1 MRPNKSD
8 VLIAFKAISLTEDL
22 SVTEKRVAATL
33 LDHYNRDTGQ
43 CDPAL
48 NSIATL
54 LGINRRT
61 AIRATRSLERSGYF
75 RIDRHGGKFHRNS
88 YQPIWARFRACE
100 NGWAER
106 RKRAKQFRLAAS
118 ELSPLQGPICHIG
131 GGGSATQTYSN
142 NQSDLTSASQQRQ
155 SQQAASAI
163 GETAV
168 KRLSKQSE
176 SGRQY
181 SNAQERFHGKRSY
194 GDIARTAAERRWNEA
209 LTKQLAS
216 APDVF
221 AGVIEAI
228 DSDLSRAT
236 TEVEL
241 RQRGRGVEFLLV
253 QLDRRKPLTNVD
265 V

>member
-8 VLIAFKAISLTEDL
+8 VLIAFKAISLTTDM

-48 NSIATL
+48 NTIATL

-61 AIRATRSLERSGYF
+61 AIRATGSLERSGYF

-100 NGWAER
+100 NGWAEK
-106 RKRAKQFRLAAS
+106 RKRAKQFRSAAS
-118 ELSPLQGPICHIG
+118 ELSPLQGCHIG
-131 GGGSATQTYSN
+131 GGDSATQTYAN

-155 SQQAASAI
+155 SQQAVSAI
-163 GETAV
+163 EEPAV
-168 KRLSKQSE
+168 KWLSKQSG

-181 SNAQERFHGKRSY
+181 SNAQERFHGKRSC

-216 APDVF
+216 APNVF

-228 DSDLSRAT
+228 DSDLSHAT
-236 TEVEL
+236 TEVEM
-241 RQRGRGVEFLLV
+241 RQPGRGVEFLLV
-253 QLDRRKPLTNVD
+253 QLDRRKPLTNAD

>member
-8 VLIAFKAISLTEDL
+8 VLIAFKAISLTEDM

-48 NSIATL
+48 NTIATL

-61 AIRATRSLERSGYF
+61 AIRATASLERSGYF

-100 NGWAER
+100 SGWSER
-106 RKRAKQFRLAAS
+106 RKRVKQFRSAAS
-118 ELSPLQGPICHIG
+118 ELSPLQGSRCHVG

-142 NQSDLTSASQQRQ
+142 NRSDLTSASQERQ
-155 SQQAASAI
+155 SQQAVSAI
-163 GETAV
+163 EGTAV
-168 KRLSKQSE
+168 KRLSKK
-176 SGRQY
+176 SGSDRQY

-216 APDVF
+216 APEVF

-228 DSDLSRAT
+228 DSDLSHAT

-241 RQRGRGVEFLLV
+241 RHRGRGVEFLLV
-253 QLDRRKPLTNVD
+253 QLDRRKPLTNAD

>member
-8 VLIAFKAISLTEDL
+8 VLIAFKAISLTEDM

-48 NSIATL
+48 NTIATL

-61 AIRATRSLERSGYF
+61 AIRATGSLARSGYF

-88 YQPIWARFRACE
+88 YQPIWARFRAWE

-106 RKRAKQFRLAAS
+106 RKRAKQFRSAQK
-118 ELSPLQGPICHIG
+118 LSPLQGPGCHIG
-131 GGGSATQTYSN
+131 DGGSATQTCSN

-155 SQQAASAI
+155 SQQALSAI
-163 GETAV
+163 EATAV

-176 SGRQY
+176 SGQQY
-181 SNAQERFHGKRSY
+181 SNAQERFHGKQSY

-209 LTKQLAS
+209 LTRHLAS
-216 APDVF
+216 APDIF
-221 AGVIEAI
+221 AGVIDAI
-228 DSDLSRAT
+228 DRDLSNAT

-241 RQRGRGVEFLLV
+241 RQRGSGVEFLLV
-253 QLDRRKPLTNVD
+253 QLDRRKPLTNAD